1 MSDNNTTEKIQSL
14 RKLTGASIQECK
26 KCLEENDWSEDK
38 AAVALRKKGLLFA
51 AKKQERTTKTGVVE
65 VYVHPNK
72 KLAAMVEV
80 RCETDFVAKSEEF
93 QKFGHEI
100 AMQLAAMRP
109 SYIKPSDVP
118 TEILED
124 LKAIFRRE
132 FENVKKPANI
142 VEQIIEGKIAK
153 RLEEICLLK
162 QPYVKDNDM
171 TIEDLMKG
179 TIAKFGENI
188 EIARFHIIEI

>member
-1 MSDNNTTEKIQSL
+1 MSENNSTEKIQNL
-14 RKLTGASIQECK
+14 RRLTGASIQECK
-26 KCLEENDWSEDK
+26 KCLEENNWNEDK

-51 AKKQERTTKTGVVE
+51 EKKQERTTKTGVVE

-100 AMQLAAMRP
+100 AMQLAAMKP
-109 SYIKPSDVP
+109 SYIKPADVP
-118 TEILED
+118 MEILED

-142 VEQIIEGKIAK
+142 IEQIIDGKIAK

-171 TIEDLMKG
+171 TIEDLLKG

>member
-1 MSDNNTTEKIQSL
+1 MSENNITEKVQSL
-14 RKLTGASIQECK
+14 RKLTGTSIQECK
-26 KCLEENDWSEDK
+26 KALEENGWDEEK
-38 AAVALRKKGLLFA
+38 AAQALRKKGLLFA
-51 AKKQERTTKTGVVE
+51 EKKQERTTKTGIVS
-65 VYVHPNK
+65 VYMHPNK

-93 QKFGHEI
+93 QNFAHEI
-100 AMQLAAMRP
+100 AMQLAAMKP
-109 SYIKPSDVP
+109 SYVKPTEVP
-118 TEILED
+118 VEILED

-142 VEQIIEGKIAK
+142 VEQIIDGKIAK

-162 QPYVKDNDM
+162 QPFVKDNDV
-171 TIEDLMKG
+171 TIEELVKG